1 VENVMSVT
9 GTIVTLL
16 GAIVLGIIPWSF
28 NIKSKVDIQAQQIM
42 DMKELIDIKFDNVI
56 ERLKRIETALN
67 GSLKH

>member
-1 VENVMSVT
+1 MSVT